1 MGGYELFVLTQNI
14 SKDKVNLSNKKGV
27 YIVVRLVG
35 VDLPRN
41 KRIKY
46 ALTSIYGIGL
56 SRAEEILQKA
66 GLSEVDKKD
75 LRTEDLSDQDISN
88 LRKVLE
94 EEYQLEGDLRRL
106 KALNLKRLMEIGSVK
121 GRRHRVGLPVRG
133 QRTRTNAR
141 TRRGTKKT
149 VAGKK
154 K

>member
-1 MGGYELFVLTQNI
+1 M
-14 SKDKVNLSNKKGV
+14 
-27 YIVVRLVG
+27 VRLVG

-46 ALTSIYGIGL
+46 ALTAIYGIGI
-56 SRAEEILQKA
+56 SRSEEILEKA
-66 GLSEVDKKD
+66 GLNDAEEKG
-75 LRTEDLSDQDISN
+75 LRTEDLSDTDISN
-88 LRKVLE
+88 LRRILE

-106 KALNLKRLMEIGSVK
+106 KALNLKRLMEIGSIK

-141 TRRGTKKT
+141 TRRGSKKT

>member
-1 MGGYELFVLTQNI
+1 M
-14 SKDKVNLSNKKGV
+14 
-27 YIVVRLVG
+27 VRLVG
-35 VDLPRN
+35 VDLP
-41 KRIKY
+41 KDKHIKY

-56 SRAEEILQKA
+56 SRSEKILQKA
-66 GLSEVDKKD
+66 GLNQVKEKK
-75 LRTEDLSDQDISN
+75 LRVEDLSDIEMSK
-88 LRKVLE
+88 LRKILE

-106 KALNLKRLMEIGSVK
+106 KALNLKRLMEIGSIK

>member
-1 MGGYELFVLTQNI
+1 M
-14 SKDKVNLSNKKGV
+14 
-27 YIVVRLVG
+27 VRLVG
-35 VDLPRN
+35 VDLPKN

-46 ALTSIYGIGL
+46 ALTSIYGIGI
-56 SRAEEILQKA
+56 SRAEEILTKA
-66 GLSEVDKKD
+66 GLNNQDEKR
-75 LRTEDLSDQDISN
+75 LRTEDLSDLDISN

-94 EEYQLEGDLRRL
+94 SEYQLEGDLRRL
-106 KALNLKRLMEIGSVK
+106 KALNLKRLIEIGSVK

>member
-1 MGGYELFVLTQNI
+1 
-14 SKDKVNLSNKKGV
+14 
-27 YIVVRLVG
+27 VVRLVG
-35 VDLPRN
+35 VDLP
-41 KRIKY
+41 KDKHIKY

-56 SRAEEILQKA
+56 SRSEKILQKA
-66 GLSEVDKKD
+66 GLNQVKEKK
-75 LRTEDLSDQDISN
+75 LRVEDLSDLEMSN
-88 LRKVLE
+88 LRKILE
-94 EEYQLEGDLRRL
+94 EDYQLEGDLRRL
-106 KALNLKRLMEIGSVK
+106 KALNLKRLMEIGSIK

>member
-1 MGGYELFVLTQNI
+1 M
-14 SKDKVNLSNKKGV
+14 
-27 YIVVRLVG
+27 VRLVG

-41 KRIKY
+41 KRIKF
-46 ALTSIYGIGL
+46 ALTSIYGIGIA
-56 SRAEEILQKA
+56 RAGEILEKA
-66 GLSEVDKKD
+66 GLSDAEEKG
-75 LRTEDLSDQDISN
+75 LRTEELSDTDISN
-88 LRKVLE
+88 LRKILE

-106 KALNLKRLMEIGSVK
+106 KALNLKRLMEIGSIK

>member
-1 MGGYELFVLTQNI
+1 
-14 SKDKVNLSNKKGV
+14 
-27 YIVVRLVG
+27 VVRLVG

-41 KRIKY
+41 KRVKF
-46 ALTSIYGIGL
+46 ALTSIYGIGIA
-56 SRAEEILQKA
+56 RAEKILDKA
-66 GLSEVDKKD
+66 GLKDAEDKG
-75 LRTEDLSDQDISN
+75 LRTEDLSDTDVSN
-88 LRKVLE
+88 LRKILE

-106 KALNLKRLMEIGSVK
+106 KALNLKRLMEIGSIK

-141 TRRGTKKT
+141 TRRGSKKT

>member
-1 MGGYELFVLTQNI
+1 M
-14 SKDKVNLSNKKGV
+14 
-27 YIVVRLVG
+27 VRLVG

-46 ALTSIYGIGL
+46 ALTAIYGIGIA
-56 SRAEEILQKA
+56 RAEEILEKA
-66 GLSEVDKKD
+66 GLNDAEEKG
-75 LRTEDLSDQDISN
+75 LRTEDLSDTDISS
-88 LRKVLE
+88 LRRILE
-94 EEYQLEGDLRRL
+94 DEYQLEGDLRRL
-106 KALNLKRLMEIGSVK
+106 KALNLKRLMEIGSIK

-141 TRRGTKKT
+141 TRRGSKKT